1 MAQAKSGDTVR
12 VHYTGTLENGSQFD
26 SSVGRDPL
34 EFTLGSGGIIAG
46 FENAVLGMGPGENKT
61 VNLPPE
67 EAYGPHNAELVQKV
81 DRQMIPEAIDL
92 QTGLQLQ
99 AQGPDGEPVVLIVR
113 EFDDD
118 FVILDANHPLAGE
131 TLIFELELVEIK

>member
-34 EFTLGSGGIIAG
+34 EFTLGSGGIISA